1 MTERHLIKILCAGA
15 VKEGVRACAEL
26 FEERTAMGFD
36 LEHAIGPEIHSRLNA
51 GTAVAD
57 LVAMPESAFPPMVG
71 AGQFAAKDVEPV
83 GSILVAAA
91 IRKGAREPDLSTV
104 EAFIASVQT
113 ADRLYISAATS
124 GRYMQ
129 GIFDKLSLTERLGER
144 IVTWPTGRET
154 MEALAADT
162 SFNAIG
168 FGHATEIRLHDDRG
182 TRLVGPLPGEI
193 NRETPYAVGL
203 FAGAHEPAAAR
214 DLLDLMVSPRGRELF
229 AETGVSVP
237 R

>member
-1 MTERHLIKILCAGA
+1 MNDKHLIKILCAGA
-15 VKEGVRACAEL
+15 VIEGVRACAALSQMESG
-26 FEERTAMGFD
+26 TGFD

-57 LVAMPESAFPPMVG
+57 LVAMPESAFPPMVA
-71 AGQFAAKDVEPV
+71 AGQFAAEDVEPV
-83 GSILVAAA
+83 GAILVAAA
-91 IRKGAREPDLSTV
+91 IRKGAREPDLATV

-124 GRYMQ
+124 GRYMA
-129 GIFDKLSLTERLGER
+129 GIFDKLALTGRLGDR
-144 IVTWPTGRET
+144 VVTWPTGRET

-162 SFNAIG
+162 TGNAIG
-168 FGHATEIRLHDDRG
+168 FGHATEIRLHDHRG

-203 FAGAHEPAAAR
+203 FRGAHEPAAAR
-214 DLLDLMVSPRGRELF
+214 GLLQLMVSPRGRQIF
-229 AETGVSVP
+229 ADSGVVVP
-237 R
+237 T

>member
-1 MTERHLIKILCAGA
+1 MNDNHLVKILCAGA

-26 FEERTAMGFD
+26 FRKQSGIGFD

-57 LVAMPESAFPPMVG
+57 LVAMPLGGFATMIE
-71 AGQFAAKDVEPV
+71 AGQFAPRNVAQV
-83 GSILVAAA
+83 GVVLVAAA
-91 IRKGAREPDLSTV
+91 IRQGAREPDLSTV

-113 ADRLYISAATS
+113 AERLYISAATS
-124 GRYMQ
+124 GRYMA
-129 GIFDKLSLTERLGER
+129 GVFDKLALTERLGDR
-144 IVTWPTGRET
+144 IVTWPTGAET

-162 SFNAIG
+162 SGNAIG
-168 FGHATEIRLHDDRG
+168 FGHATEIRLHDHRG

-203 FAGAHEPAAAR
+203 FAGAGEPQAAR
-214 DLLDLMVSPRGRELF
+214 QLFDLMLSPQGRTLF
-229 AETGVSVP
+229 ADTGVSVP
-237 R
+237 A